1 MAPREFMRNK
11 LLVSVAVLAIAIG
24 AASCGKSTN
33 EEPAAKQ
40 SGSAE
45 TQPPQVGQPAA
56 EKPGKQTESAQ
67 AQPSPSG
74 QTARQPSA
82 TQEGQQEQ
90 APQVAQTQGQP
101 ARQDRTGAPQST
113 ASQAGQNQEAASV
126 SPPGQSEKT
135 TGSAAGPPLN
145 LTPDQVRQA
154 QTLLKQKGFDPGDI
168 DGVLGPRTGRALITF
183 QRQQGLQ
190 PTGQIDQRTAT
201 ALGLS
206 TTAGSTGRTGT
217 SGPQ

>member
-11 LLVSVAVLAIAIG
+11 LLVSMAVLAIGIG
-24 AASCGKSTN
+24 AASCEKNAN

-45 TQPPQVGQPAA
+45 TQSPQAGQPGA
-56 EKPGKQTESAQ
+56 EKPGKQTEPARAQ
-67 AQPSPSG
+67 QPPSG

-82 TQEGQQEQ
+82 RQEGQQEQ
-90 APQVAQTQGQP
+90 APQVAQTQGQSTP
-101 ARQDRTGAPQST
+101 QDRTSAPQST
-113 ASQAGQNQEAASV
+113 ASQPGQNQEPASA
-126 SPPGQSEKT
+126 SPPGQSEKA

-168 DGVLGPRTGRALITF
+168 DGVLGPRTGRALIAF

-217 SGPQ
+217 SDPQ

>member
-101 ARQDRTGAPQST
+101 ARQGAPVRPSPPPVRQDRTRKLPASAHPGRVRRRLAARLAPHS
-113 ASQAGQNQEAASV
+113 
-126 SPPGQSEKT
+126 
-135 TGSAAGPPLN
+135 
-145 LTPDQVRQA
+145 
-154 QTLLKQKGFDPGDI
+154 I
-168 DGVLGPRTGRALITF
+168 
-183 QRQQGLQ
+183 
-190 PTGQIDQRTAT
+190 
-201 ALGLS
+201 
-206 TTAGSTGRTGT
+206 
-217 SGPQ
+217 

>member
-1 MAPREFMRNK
+1 VPREFMRRK
-11 LLVSVAVLAIAIG
+11 LLASMAVLAIGIW
-24 AASCGKSTN
+24 AASCEKSTN

-40 SGSAE
+40 S
-45 TQPPQVGQPAA
+45 
-56 EKPGKQTESAQ
+56 ESAQ
-67 AQPSPSG
+67 AQQPPSG
-74 QTARQPSA
+74 QTARQSR
-82 TQEGQQEQ
+82 QEGQQEQ

-101 ARQDRTGAPQST
+101 TPQDRTSAPQST
-113 ASQAGQNQEAASV
+113 ASQPAQNQEAASA
-126 SPPGQSEKT
+126 SPSRQSEKT

-154 QTLLKQKGFDPGDI
+154 QMLLKQKGFDPGDI
-168 DGVLGPRTGRALITF
+168 DGVLGRRTGRALITF